1 MSDVLFFTMTAA
13 AEDDDEKGPH
23 KWGERTDDARRLFRR
38 VRLLPFAFFVE

>member
-1 MSDVLFFTMTAA
+1 MQNN
-13 AEDDDEKGPH
+13 DDEKGPH